1 MLQRDGLFRRR
12 EETLPARSPGA
23 PQPAPPAQSSAPSSP
38 SPASTLARPAV
49 DNPVEKPVEKP
60 VEPSGERKEARLT
73 VGPEIK
79 MKGAEITDCDTLVVE
94 GRLEATLDTRVL
106 QIAENGAFNGV
117 VSVDVAEIRGRLD
130 GELTA
135 RKQLILHATARV
147 SGKIRYNRIQVSEG
161 AEISGEI
168 QILDRSQSESTVRT
182 GSAAFA
188 AQRPAS

>member
-1 MLQRDGLFRRR
+1 VK
-12 EETLPARSPGA
+12 
-23 PQPAPPAQSSAPSSP
+23 PPI
-38 SPASTLARPAV
+38 
-49 DNPVEKPVEKP
+49 VEKPIEQP
-60 VEPSGERKEARLT
+60 VAPERREARLT

-79 MKGAEITDCDTLVVE
+79 MKGAEIVDCDTLVVE

-147 SGKIRYNRIQVSEG
+147 SGKIRYSRIQVSEG

-168 QILDRSQSESTVRT
+168 AILDRAQSASGVRT
-182 GSAAFA
+182 GTAAFA
-188 AQRPAS
+188 AQRPSS